1 MHSTASPDQMLRKKR
16 SATPGLGSGHS
27 ETETGKGSRQMN
39 KQCLSD
45 SQDNTK
51 RSEVETPDVT
61 EVGMKGD
68 VNTRCFG
75 EKNDSAQWPHS
86 RSYSIKSIYPQAA
99 PRDLK
104 VEEQQSGS
112 GYFAINTVWLALI
125 SFLGDHSC
133 ILCLNFWSALRIYL

>member
-61 EVGMKGD
+61 EVRGWKEMEKLFEEIMAENFPSLRKTVTHNSMKA
-68 VNTRCFG
+68 N
-75 EKNDSAQWPHS
+75 KPH
-86 RSYSIKSIYPQAA
+86 
-99 PRDLK
+99 
-104 VEEQQSGS
+104 
-112 GYFAINTVWLALI
+112 TV
-125 SFLGDHSC
+125 
-133 ILCLNFWSALRIYL
+133 